1 MFDSLQLH
9 GLQHTRVLH
18 PPLSPGVC
26 STHVH
31 WVSDAINPS
40 HPLMPFILLP
50 SVHRESIFPILPTIW
65 NSHHTFCFPLFTYL
79 SEFPLLWLWVQRHCF
94 GLLPYFPEKAIANIN
109 FANTHIYILLSTST
123 HCNGFVS
130 QVSKN
135 FHVVC
140 WYILLIQLLPSNGL
154 HSFGLIMDDCW
165 VIFVI
170 KITKS

>member
-31 WVSDAINPS
+31 WVSDAIKPS

-50 SVHRESIFPILPTIW
+50 SIHRESIFPILPTIW
-65 NSHHTFCFPLFTYL
+65 NSHHTFFVFPCSLTCLNSPCYDFGSRDTVLGCYPT
-79 SEFPLLWLWVQRHCF
+79 FQKKLLQTLILQ
-94 GLLPYFPEKAIANIN
+94 
-109 FANTHIYILLSTST
+109 THIYILLSTST

-140 WYILLIQLLPSNGL
+140 WCILLIQLLP
-154 HSFGLIMDDCW
+154 
-165 VIFVI
+165 
-170 KITKS
+170 